1 MSGKLVAPQL
11 SERLQPGQYN
21 KTLTTGNI
29 PAGTYM
35 LKVIHNGKV
44 TTKKLSKQ

>member
-1 MSGKLVAPQL
+1 M
-11 SERLQPGQYN
+11 
-21 KTLTTGNI
+21 